1 MNREYLKGLGLEQEV
16 IDGIMAEHGKTVQ
29 AIKPTEDFEA
39 LKSEKESLAQQL
51 AELNSSMTSLTDAK
65 SLIEQEKETLAKEVN
80 SFKQKDLK
88 SRIAH
93 EYKIPFE
100 LAGRLS
106 GETEEDLKVDAQSLS
121 KLIVQ
126 KPIMPLASTE
136 PPAVDAKEQ
145 AYTNIIQKLKG
156 E

>member
-39 LKSEKESLAQQL
+39 LKSEKETLAQQL
-51 AELNSSMTSLTDAK
+51 AELNSSLTSLTDAK
-65 SLIEQEKETLAKEVN
+65 SAIELEKETLANEIN
-80 SFKQKDLK
+80 TFKQKDLK
-88 SRIAH
+88 TRIAH

-100 LAGRLS
+100 LASRLTGDTEDELKADAQALS
-106 GETEEDLKVDAQSLS
+106 G
-121 KLIVQ
+121 LIVQ
-126 KPIMPLASTE
+126 KPMMPLASTE
-136 PPAVDAKEQ
+136 PPAIDAKEQ